1 MKLTREQVQE
11 IAKLGRLELKEEE
24 IKKFQGEL
32 SSILDYVDELQ
43 KVDVTH
49 VGPTNQVTD
58 LENITRHD
66 MITEKDRREEMLD
79 SAPEVEANQVKVPKV
94 L

>member
-11 IAKLGRLELKEEE
+11 LAKLARLELTEEE
-24 IKKFQGEL
+24 IKKFQGEI
-32 SSILDYVDELQ
+32 SSILDYVDQLQ
-43 KVDVTH
+43 QVSVKH

-66 MITEKDRREEMLD
+66 VITEKDRREEMLKC
-79 SAPEVEANQVKVPKV
+79 APAVEANQVKVKKV